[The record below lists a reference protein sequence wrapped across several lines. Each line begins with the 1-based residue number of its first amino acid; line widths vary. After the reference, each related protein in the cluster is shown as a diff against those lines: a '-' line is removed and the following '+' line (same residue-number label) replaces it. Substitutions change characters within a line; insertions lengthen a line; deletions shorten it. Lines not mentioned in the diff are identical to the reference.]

1 MALDI
6 ATTGNRYNVDRIL
19 GAALR
24 TSDGTER
31 TWLIDPGPGPL
42 SVTPRKNHG
51 ISVEHARTR
60 GEPAAQVLEELTT
73 TLVGHLV
80 TKEPLVVWHAPFVLT
95 SLETELLRHGLA
107 PLSDR
112 LANGLSPICDPLVLD
127 RHAEPF
133 RSGPRSLEAVAEWYG
148 IPHERPGDPSC
159 DAEAALVLAQV
170 VAACHPAIGR
180 LSRPALHRKQAH
192 WNEQFVQE
200 AEARRPDRNRDRHWP
215 LETVQVLAWEEHD
228 PA

>member
-24 TSDGTER
+24 TSDGTEQ

-51 ISVEHARTR
+51 ISVEHARAR
-60 GEPAAQVLEELTT
+60 GEPAAQALEELTT

-95 SLETELLRHGLA
+95 SLETSSSGTGSRH
-107 PLSDR
+107 
-112 LANGLSPICDPLVLD
+112 
-127 RHAEPF
+127 
-133 RSGPRSLEAVAEWYG
+133 
-148 IPHERPGDPSC
+148 
-159 DAEAALVLAQV
+159 
-170 VAACHPAIGR
+170 
-180 LSRPALHRKQAH
+180 
-192 WNEQFVQE
+192 
-200 AEARRPDRNRDRHWP
+200 
-215 LETVQVLAWEEHD
+215 
-228 PA
+228 